1 MNQEYQYEVLENL
14 SEINNSLKEIIT
26 LMKEKKTKH

>member
-1 MNQEYQYEVLENL
+1 MNQEYRYEVLGNL

-26 LMKEKKTKH
+26 LMKEKK

>member
-26 LMKEKKTKH
+26 LMKEKKIKH